1 MPEGILNVTTS
12 IVLLGLVAVWG
23 AYLAVWWRDNR
34 GSTFRS
40 SDMIDSFSQQ
50 LGSLGSS
57 TGFGGSAFRSS
68 GGFCPQSIDEA
79 ARRRRL
85 VVAGLGSL
93 VLVTLMLSF
102 VVGTSALLV
111 NVVADMAFVWYL
123 YAIVQRRNLEAEREM
138 KVTMLRSVP
147 APVDLE
153 ERRTVNA

>member
-12 IVLLGLVAVWG
+12 IVLLGLVAIWG

-34 GSTFRS
+34 GSALRS

-57 TGFGGSAFRSS
+57 AGFGGSAFGSS
-68 GGFCPQSIDEA
+68 AGLCPRSIDQA

-85 VVAGLGSL
+85 VVAALGSM
-93 VLVTLMLSF
+93 VLVTLVLSF
-102 VVGTSALLV
+102 VVGTAALLA
-111 NVVADMAFVWYL
+111 NVVVDMAFVWYC

-147 APVDLE
+147 APIDLE